1 MMDAGLEMTIHIKPK
16 FWSIQ
21 NILNVHRPAT
31 TVSQATPRLAGSYG
45 NSELRQYIT
54 QHQVQGSDR
63 RAVQHQAPAASWAR
77 NFKKGKLTSL
87 PAQTPGSKS

>member
-63 RAVQHQAPAASWAR
+63 RAVPASGASSQLGEE
-77 NFKKGKLTSL
+77 F
-87 PAQTPGSKS
+87 